1 MIKVYNSF
9 MKKKLLLLISL
20 LSFAASAETES
31 VTVKKDF
38 HRPYLSANLGYA
50 TIDLPIGSY
59 SDPGIALNLG
69 YFFLPELAVDAHY
82 FLNPSA
88 TGASN
93 LNGFG
98 LRGKYYF
105 WNSEVTSFVD
115 YNDSRVTSYDQF
127 FSYVSLSFIDREV
140 RTSSLAI
147 SYSGFG
153 ASLGVGMKLDE
164 RSSVGIDFQRAKLEN
179 PSGSTVKSGADL
191 NYLSFYYLYFF

>member
-20 LSFAASAETES
+20 FSFAVSAETES

-38 HRPYLSANLGYA
+38 YRPYLAANLGYA

-69 YFFLPELAVDAHY
+69 YFFRPELAVDAHY

-115 YNDSRVTSYDQF
+115 YNDSRVTNYDQF